1 MPARLPAR
9 IALGAGL
16 LGLLTVAGCQKPL
29 PEVTVT
35 VGSKSVSAAP
45 TRYCFSGQSAA
56 QNNCRGSN
64 QATNEIRVHS
74 TSALSID
81 VPPSVASSG
90 WYVVMNNQRN
100 QSPLHT
106 HYIRIPLNASGL
118 DTGRLDFQVFQAGAT
133 PQEFKGAWSFTLVV
147 G

>member
-1 MPARLPAR
+1 MPARPLAR

-16 LGLLTVAGCQKPL
+16 LGLVAVAGCQKPL

-35 VGSKSVSAAP
+35 ADGKSVSAQP
-45 TRYCFSGQSAA
+45 TRYCFAGQSAA
-56 QNNCRGSN
+56 KNNCRGSN
-64 QATNEIRVHS
+64 EATNEIRVNS
-74 TSALSID
+74 TDAVSID

-90 WYVVMNNQRN
+90 WYVVLNNQRN
-100 QSPLHT
+100 QKPLHT

-118 DTGRLDFQVFQAGAT
+118 ETGRLDFQVFQAGQTA
-133 PQEFKGAWSFTLVV
+133 QEFKGAWTFTLVV